1 MQAATL
7 LLDLPSEIQEML
19 LVYCGFPLAN
29 TCRRLLAASSSSP
42 VRTRMLL
49 TSHNIVAPSAFP
61 HLPPVPMGPYFLG
74 PTEERYGCFLSDKTL
89 TEEDALTVFRLR
101 CANHVY
107 VELACEMAVTKRW
120 TNLWQAL
127 FPLPSPILSWTG
139 SSDQI
144 PQLLELGVA
153 LCGWTVSEA
162 VNPVTLNQQ
171 DAWIQGM
178 EAQCQLEADNA
189 LVQAAMF
196 DRAELVSW
204 LLQRGIYLH
213 TTSTGKSND
222 LSSSSPKEITG
233 NVFRLVTLQGL
244 MTALILSAKHPA
256 SLSTLSILLAHPLSD
271 VNTCDGSPLAWSCRT
286 GNLDAVKLLLSHGA
300 DAAIRGGVA
309 GLWAAEYGHTEIVKL
324 LVKGGKMD
332 IHTQEEYALR
342 WAVARGQ
349 TETVT
354 YLCQAGA
361 AVDAM
366 GGFALRH
373 AVQMDFEEIVD
384 VLLAYGADIN
394 VAGSMADARNGED
407 ETGNPEAGD
416 GNALVRWAMR
426 LCNKSLEDK
435 LRNALRSNEA
445 DYEGKWRSRLKQLR
459 RESLNEKSKANHNEN
474 LEGSH
479 KVVLLAMTSNFCM
492 FSAKLYAAI
501 VSGSASMFAEA
512 LHSLADLLNEM
523 LLMIGIR
530 RSLQEPDAN
539 HPYGFSSERTA
550 WALVSS
556 VGIFFLGGG
565 VSMYH
570 GINGL
575 LSPHS
580 IGDATIGFWVLGL
593 SLCFEIVTLTYA
605 FRQIS
610 RSAAASR
617 MSFVT
622 YLRRGSDPSSVQ
634 VFLEDCSSIVGI
646 VIASTCLSL
655 AKYLSLPFLDNV
667 GSILIG
673 ILLASLSMF
682 LVRRNIASLV
692 ERSMESNRR
701 DEIVAIIEADPVVRS
716 LHDVKTTQIG
726 PDWVRFKAEVLFD
739 GEEVARRY
747 VDASWKDGYMGLEYE
762 KVKAFGSEEEFR
774 KWFVEHGGKV
784 VAKLGTEVDRIE
796 LDLKAKAPEVKH
808 CDLEIL

>member
-1 MQAATL
+1 
-7 LLDLPSEIQEML
+7 ML
-19 LVYCGFPLAN
+19 TRHIFSQHLGMHSMRAPTFSAFCSFIRPV
-29 TCRRLLAASSSSP
+29 P
-42 VRTRMLL
+42 VRHLSTKSR
-49 TSHNIVAPSAFP
+49 
-61 HLPPVPMGPYFLG
+61 HLPQPHH
-74 PTEERYGCFLSDKTL
+74 LSLTL
-89 TEEDALTVFRLR
+89 VHPITALTP
-101 CANHVY
+101 H
-107 VELACEMAVTKRW
+107 
-120 TNLWQAL
+120 
-127 FPLPSPILSWTG
+127 G
-139 SSDQI
+139 SHTPTRSSHSKIQYSNSD
-144 PQLLELGVA
+144 
-153 LCGWTVSEA
+153 
-162 VNPVTLNQQ
+162 
-171 DAWIQGM
+171 
-178 EAQCQLEADNA
+178 
-189 LVQAAMF
+189 
-196 DRAELVSW
+196 
-204 LLQRGIYLH
+204 
-213 TTSTGKSND
+213 
-222 LSSSSPKEITG
+222 
-233 NVFRLVTLQGL
+233 
-244 MTALILSAKHPA
+244 
-256 SLSTLSILLAHPLSD
+256 
-271 VNTCDGSPLAWSCRT
+271 
-286 GNLDAVKLLLSHGA
+286 
-300 DAAIRGGVA
+300 
-309 GLWAAEYGHTEIVKL
+309 
-324 LVKGGKMD
+324 
-332 IHTQEEYALR
+332 
-342 WAVARGQ
+342 
-349 TETVT
+349 ETVRRRQNRFFS
-354 YLCQAGA
+354 L
-361 AVDAM
+361 
-366 GGFALRH
+366 
-373 AVQMDFEEIVD
+373 
-384 VLLAYGADIN
+384 
-394 VAGSMADARNGED
+394 
-407 ETGNPEAGD
+407 GD
-416 GNALVRWAMR
+416 
-426 LCNKSLEDK
+426 
-435 LRNALRSNEA
+435 EA

-570 GINGL
+570 GISGL

-673 ILLASLSMF
+673 VLLASLSMF

>member
-1 MQAATL
+1 
-7 LLDLPSEIQEML
+7 
-19 LVYCGFPLAN
+19 
-29 TCRRLLAASSSSP
+29 
-42 VRTRMLL
+42 
-49 TSHNIVAPSAFP
+49 
-61 HLPPVPMGPYFLG
+61 MGPYFLG
-74 PTEERYGCFLSDKTL
+74 PTEERYGCFLSDKML
-89 TEEDALTVFRLR
+89 TEDDALTVLRLR

-107 VELACEMAVTKRW
+107 IELACEMAVTKRW

-127 FPLPSPILSWTG
+127 FPFPNSIHSLNK
-139 SSDQI
+139 SSDQL
-144 PQLLELGVA
+144 PQLMEQGVA
-153 LCGWTVSEA
+153 LCGWTVSGA
-162 VNPVTLNQQ
+162 VDPVKFQQ
-171 DAWIQGM
+171 DVWIQGI

-222 LSSSSPKEITG
+222 VSPSSPKDTAG

-256 SLSTLSILLAHPLSD
+256 SLSTLSILIAHPLSD

-286 GNLDAVKLLLSHGA
+286 GNLDAVKLLLAHGA

-309 GLWAAEYGHTEIVKL
+309 GLWAAGMNSKNFSLQILSSYTKLNSHSYPAEYGHTEIVKL
-324 LVKGGKMD
+324 LVKSGRMD
-332 IHTQEEYALR
+332 VHTQEEYALR

-394 VAGSMADARNGED
+394 IAGSMADARNGDD
-407 ETGNPEAGD
+407 ETSGPVAD
-416 GNALVRWAMR
+416 
-426 LCNKSLEDK
+426 
-435 LRNALRSNEA
+435 EA

-459 RESLNEKSKANHNEN
+459 RESLNERSKANHNEN

-570 GINGL
+570 GISGL

>member
-1 MQAATL
+1 
-7 LLDLPSEIQEML
+7 
-19 LVYCGFPLAN
+19 
-29 TCRRLLAASSSSP
+29 
-42 VRTRMLL
+42 MLL

-61 HLPPVPMGPYFLG
+61 QLPPVPMGPYFLG
-74 PTEERYGCFLSDKTL
+74 PTEERYGCFLSDRTL

-127 FPLPSPILSWTG
+127 FPLPSPILSSTG

-153 LCGWTVSEA
+153 LCGWTVSGA
-162 VNPVTLNQQ
+162 VDAVTLNQQ
-171 DAWIQGM
+171 DVWIQGM

-222 LSSSSPKEITG
+222 LPSSSPKEITG
-233 NVFRLVTLQGL
+233 NGFRLVTLQGL

-407 ETGNPEAGD
+407 ETSSPEAGD